1 MQRPKLSV
9 VLMFVAIATPI
20 PASDVQAVR
29 AGTLVDVQN
38 GTALRNQTILIEAG
52 KVTAIGSDPRVPAG
66 ATVIDLSDS
75 YVMPGLIDAHT
86 HLCIRTRLE
95 ADRLGLDF
103 LDAVLLDPPGYRGIQ
118 GVAYAREML
127 DAGFTAVRDM
137 GNAGPYVDVDLQR
150 GIRER
155 LVPGPTMLVAGRII
169 STFGGQFRARVDRAV
184 LQNPEYMFADT
195 RDELRKA
202 IRENVFYGANV
213 IKVVADSNR
222 YAYSTE
228 ELRYIVEEAR
238 AAGLRT
244 AIHCQTALCERR
256 AAEAGPAS
264 IEHAWSLEDEET
276 RQLIRKNGV
285 VLVTTDATEVV
296 LRAFGWDEARA
307 REKHAARVTRLQRAH
322 AAGITVAF
330 GSDVMV
336 KVPGHTRGSAAV
348 GYVIGFVEAGIP
360 AAEILRIFTINGARL
375 LGIEK
380 ERGFLAEGMA
390 ADLIAMR
397 TNPLEDAR
405 ALTTVD
411 FVMKDGR
418 VHRHDR
424 R

>member
-1 MQRPKLSV
+1 MAAD
-9 VLMFVAIATPI
+9 VL
-20 PASDVQAVR
+20 AVR
-29 AGTLVDVQN
+29 AGTLIDVES
-38 GTALRNQTILIEAG
+38 GTALPNHTVLIEAG
-52 KVTAIGSDPRVPAG
+52 KVTAIGRDLAVPAG
-66 ATVIDLSDS
+66 ATILDLSGS

-86 HLCIRTRLE
+86 HLCIRTRFE
-95 ADRLGLDF
+95 ADRLGLDV

-137 GNAGPYVDVDLQR
+137 GNAGQYVDVDLQR

-155 LVPGPTMLVAGRII
+155 LVPGPTMLVAGRIL
-169 STFGGQFRARVDRAV
+169 STFGGQFRARVDRVV
-184 LQNPEYMFADT
+184 LENPEYMFADT

-202 IRENVFYGANV
+202 VRENAFYGANV
-213 IKVVADSNR
+213 IKVVADSNK

-244 AIHCQTALCERR
+244 AVHCQTASCERR
-256 AAEAGPAS
+256 AAEAAPAS
-264 IEHAWSLEDEET
+264 IEHAWSLEDRET
-276 RQLIRKNGV
+276 RDLIRNNGV

-296 LRAFGWDEARA
+296 LRAFGWDETRA
-307 REKHAARVTRLQRAH
+307 REKHAARVARLRRAH
-322 AAGITVAF
+322 AAGITIAF

-336 KVPGHTRGSAAV
+336 KVPGHTRGTAAA
-348 GYVIGFVEAGIP
+348 GYVVGFVEAGIP
-360 AAEILRIFTINGARL
+360 AADILRIFTINGAKL

-380 ERGFLAEGMA
+380 ERGSLAVGMA
-390 ADLIAMR
+390 ADLIGMSR
-397 TNPLEDAR
+397 NPLEDPR
-405 ALTTVD
+405 ALTAVD

-418 VHRHDR
+418 VHRLDR